1 MELLAES
8 IRQNGLLA
16 PVLVRPLE
24 NTTDEYEIISG
35 HRRIMASQKA
45 GITEVPAFV
54 VSLDRNAAAIAL
66 VDSNLNREHILPSE
80 KAFAYKLKLEAIKH
94 QGVRT
99 DITSTQVVA
108 KCRTDEMIGSDSGE
122 SREQVRRYIR
132 LTNLIPGILKK
143 VDEGRIAFTPA
154 VELSY
159 LTAAEQEALLEAM
172 ESEDCTPSLSQA
184 VQMKKLSQGGE
195 LDEDRIYT
203 IMSQPK
209 ANQQERISFK
219 VSDMREF
226 FPKHYTGA
234 QMMEEMLL
242 ALKER
247 RQRLARMRN
256 RDAR

>member
-1 MELLAES
+1 M
-8 IRQNGLLA
+8 
-16 PVLVRPLE
+16 
-24 NTTDEYEIISG
+24 
-35 HRRIMASQKA
+35 
-45 GITEVPAFV
+45 
-54 VSLDRNAAAIAL
+54 
-66 VDSNLNREHILPSE
+66 
-80 KAFAYKLKLEAIKH
+80 
-94 QGVRT
+94 
-99 DITSTQVVA
+99 
-108 KCRTDEMIGSDSGE
+108 
-122 SREQVRRYIR
+122 
-132 LTNLIPGILKK
+132 
-143 VDEGRIAFTPA
+143 
-154 VELSY
+154 
-159 LTAAEQEALLEAM
+159 EAM

-184 VQMKKLSQGGE
+184 VQMKKLSRGGE

-219 VSDMREF
+219 VSDLREF